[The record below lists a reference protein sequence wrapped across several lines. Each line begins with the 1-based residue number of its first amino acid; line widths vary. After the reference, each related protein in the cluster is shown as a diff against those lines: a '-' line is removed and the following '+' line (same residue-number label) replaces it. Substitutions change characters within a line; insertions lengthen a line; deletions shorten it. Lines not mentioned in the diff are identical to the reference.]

1 MTEAMK
7 VLVLGAAGQVGSEI
21 DTALTSVSESLKVE
35 CPTIINMNRD
45 DCDVGDPSAIEA
57 VIAEHQ
63 PDWVINAT
71 AYTAVD
77 QAESEPDVAYQI
89 NAVAPKIL
97 AECCSRAG
105 ARLIHISTDY
115 VFSGAG
121 DEPFT
126 EESATQPLGVYG
138 ATKLAGEAVIKQ
150 ALSAHIILRTSWVFG
165 AQGKNFVKTMLKL
178 SASRG
183 KVSVVAD
190 QFGAPTSARGIAGT
204 IASIVF
210 SMSEAM
216 PEDSRWG
223 TYHFSGYPFTT
234 WAAFAETVFRQ
245 AREVGVISNR
255 PQVTPITTAEYPTP
269 AARPLNSRLDCS
281 KIAAE
286 FGISPDDWKS
296 SLGIMLESLKAVED
310 A

>member
-1 MTEAMK
+1 MK

-21 DTALTSVSESLKVE
+21 DAAFTRVAPAGRVGVLSIV
-35 CPTIINMNRD
+35 NMTRA
-45 DCDVGDPSAIEA
+45 DCDVGDPSAIKA
-57 VIAEHQ
+57 VIDVHQ

-77 QAESEPDVAYQI
+77 QAESETDLAQRT
-89 NAVAPKIL
+89 NADAPKVL
-97 AECCSRAG
+97 AENCSRAG

-115 VFSGAG
+115 VFSGEG
-121 DEPFT
+121 DESFT
-126 EESATQPLGVYG
+126 EECATKPLGVYG
-138 ATKLAGEAVIKQ
+138 ATKLAGEAAIKQ

-165 AQGKNFVKTMLKL
+165 EHGKNFVKTMLKL
-178 SASRG
+178 SASRDEI
-183 KVSVVAD
+183 SVVAD
-190 QFGAPTSARGIAGT
+190 QFGAPTSARGIAET

-216 PEDSRWG
+216 PEDNRWG

-234 WAAFAETVFRQ
+234 WAAFAETLLQQ
-245 AREVGVISNR
+245 AQEVGLIGNA

-281 KIAAE
+281 KIVQN
-286 FGISPDDWKS
+286 FGISPDNWEA
-296 SLGIMLESLKAVED
+296 SLATMFENLQSVED